1 MLLVKGICST
11 EVPHREI
18 EEYLLAMIYHVGNYS
33 GKNFRSDLTSIW
45 MLFPRN
51 DVFTYNSLE
60 MQIFNIEIAVN
71 PD

>member
-1 MLLVKGICST
+1 MFVTK
-11 EVPHREI
+11 
-18 EEYLLAMIYHVGNYS
+18 
-33 GKNFRSDLTSIW
+33 KK
-45 MLFPRN
+45 